1 MMNITKNDVNKMDL
15 NLLRVLD
22 MVLQEGSATG
32 AARRLHVTQ
41 SAVSNALARLRAMFG
56 DPLVTRSGKGL
67 APTPMGLR
75 LKPVL
80 AHALAQVEDV
90 LTSQLLFDPRTTTR
104 RFTLACTDAH
114 HFHDVPQLAAA
125 MARRLP
131 HATLHIVSPDTME
144 SLEHP
149 ASGTLDGVL
158 CPRQGVPPGQP
169 FTTLYDEGFAFVV
182 RRDHPV
188 VGRTLGV
195 KQFNAAR
202 HVDTLIVQGRG
213 GVGHKMAS
221 EIFAQLGLVRDVAL
235 SVPTFSAAGMAAA
248 RSDLVAGL
256 PARLAGILCT
266 LLPLRQVR
274 GPLPV
279 HTFPMVLTW
288 SPAVAQDVGSQFFR
302 NVVVE
307 TLGPRRATRPRNP
320 RHPG

>member
-1 MMNITKNDVNKMDL
+1 MMNITSNDVSQADL
-15 NLLRVLD
+15 NLLRVLH
-22 MVLQEGSATG
+22 MVLQQGSATG

-41 SAVSNALARLRAMFG
+41 SAVSNALARLRDMFG

-67 APTPMGLR
+67 MPTPMGLR
-75 LKPVL
+75 LKPLL

-90 LTSQLLFDPRTTTR
+90 ITSQLVFDPRTTTR

-114 HFHDVPQLAAA
+114 HFHDVPMLTAS
-125 MARRLP
+125 MARHLP
-131 HATLHIVSPDTME
+131 HATLHVVSPDTAE
-144 SLEHP
+144 ALDHP
-149 ASGTLDGVL
+149 ASGALDGVL

-169 FTTLYDEGFAFVV
+169 FTELYEEGFAFVV

-195 KQFNAAR
+195 QQFNALR

-213 GVGHKMAS
+213 GIGHKMAS
-221 EIFAQLGLVRDVAL
+221 EMFAHLGLVRDVAL

-248 RSDLVAGL
+248 RSDLIAGL

-266 LLPLRQVR
+266 QLPLRQVR

-288 SPAVAQDVGSQFFR
+288 SAAMALDVGSQFFR
-302 NVVVE
+302 KVVVE
-307 TLGPRRATRPRNP
+307 TLGPRRTSKNKRKRNA
-320 RHPG
+320 G